1 MAKLAEKEPVGSSP
15 LPELV
20 TGHSLCH
27 FQASFFLPQGTVHSV
42 SLRYTV
48 IFSSHLS
55 IGLEDMFPRGF
66 PIAVQYAF
74 VILTV

>member
-1 MAKLAEKEPVGSSP
+1 MAKLAEEELEGSTP
-15 LPELV
+15 LPKLV

-55 IGLEDMFPRGF
+55 VGLEDVFPRGF
-66 PIAVQYAF
+66 HIAVQYVF